1 MPSLVIVESPA
12 KAKTISRVLG
22 KDYVVDA
29 SYGHLRDL
37 PAKADEIPARY
48 KKKDWSRLGVNV
60 EEGFEPLYVIPQDK
74 KRHVK
79 RLKEALKDADAL
91 LLATDEDREGESI
104 SWHAVEVLKPKVP
117 VGRIAFHEITSEA
130 ILAALKSPRDI
141 DDALVK
147 AQESRR
153 ILDRLFGYMLSP
165 LLWKKVRRGLSAGRV
180 QSVAV
185 RLAVLRERQRKAFRV
200 SRYLDAEAEFKEEG
214 ISFTA
219 RLNRVGQRR
228 VASGKDFD
236 SKTGQLK
243 ANSDALWLAEDQQV
257 DGLIAGF
264 GKPWQVIKA
273 EQKPFTRRPAP
284 PFTTSSMQQEANRKL
299 GFSADRTMRVAQ
311 RLYEGVDMGPERVGL
326 ITYMRT
332 DSLTLANRALQQAQG
347 VIQSRYGKEYAKG
360 PRRYRTKS
368 KGAQEAHEAIRP
380 TELSRP
386 PGSLSKYLNRDEQ
399 RLYELIWKRTL
410 ASQMADAELTRT
422 SVEIEAPL
430 SDGPDGARSAIFN
443 ASGQTVRFP
452 GFLRVY
458 VEGSDDPAA
467 ELADREVML
476 PPLKEGQQIT
486 PRKVEAKDHQTQPP
500 ARYTEAS
507 LVKKLEAE
515 GIGRPSTYA
524 SIVQT
529 IQDRGYIV
537 KTGNALVP
545 TFIAFAVT
553 QLLERHFSDYVDI
566 KFTARMEND
575 LDDIASGELDPLD
588 PLQRIYHGNG
598 LPGLKPKIASEEGQ
612 IEYPAVEIG
621 TDPELGQVVV
631 KIGRFG
637 PYLQAGEDDDR
648 IIASLPEDVAPAD
661 FSLKEAVELL
671 KKKDKGPRKLGVDP
685 ESGKAVYAATGR
697 YGAYVQLGET
707 PEGKG
712 KKKERPKRASLPK
725 GVSEEEA
732 TLEVALKWL
741 SLPRVVGTHPEK
753 GEEILAT
760 SGRYGPHLRCGKETR
775 SLESDEQIF
784 NITLQEAVAKINEPK
799 RKGRSRSKKVLK
811 ELGDDPNTEGTKVQV
826 LDGPY
831 GPYITNGEL
840 NASLPK
846 NLKPEEVSK
855 EQALQIL
862 ADKGKAPKRKR
873 RRRKAKAK

>member
-22 KDYVVDA
+22 DDYVVDA

-37 PAKADEIPARY
+37 PANADEIPARY
-48 KKKDWSRLGVNV
+48 KKEDWSRLGVNV
-60 EEGFEPLYVIPQDK
+60 EEGFAPLYVIPQDK

-79 RLKEALKDADAL
+79 RLKEALKKADAL

-117 VGRIAFHEITSEA
+117 VGRIAFHEVTPEA
-130 ILAALKSPRDI
+130 ILASMDSPRDI

-185 RLAVLRERQRKAFRV
+185 RLAVIRERERRAFRT
-200 SRYLDAEAEFKEEG
+200 SRYLDAEAHFKEDG
-214 ISFTA
+214 IGFSA
-219 RLNRVGQRR
+219 KLNRVGERR

-236 SKTGQLK
+236 SDTGQLK
-243 ANSDALWLAEDQQV
+243 DDSRALWLSQEEQVED
-257 DGLIAGF
+257 LISAM
-264 GKPWQVIKA
+264 GKPWTVVKA

-299 GFSADRTMRVAQ
+299 GFSADRTMRIAQ
-311 RLYEGVDMGPERVGL
+311 RLYEGVDIGSDRVGL

-332 DSLTLANRALQQAQG
+332 DSLTLANRALSEAQR
-347 VIQSRYGKEYAKG
+347 VIHSKYGKEYSKG

-380 TELSRP
+380 TELSRTP
-386 PGSLSKYLNRDEQ
+386 DSMSRFLKRDEM
-399 RLYELIWKRTL
+399 RLYELIWKRML

-430 SDGPDGARSAIFN
+430 SDGPGGAGSAIFN

-452 GFLRVY
+452 GFLRAY

-476 PPLKEGQQIT
+476 PPLKEKQRIT
-486 PRKVEAKDHQTQPP
+486 PLKVEAKDHETQPP

-507 LVKKLEAE
+507 LVKELEAE

-537 KTGNALVP
+537 KAGNALVP

-566 KFTARMEND
+566 KFTARMETD
-575 LDDIASGELDPLD
+575 LDDIASGDLDPLD

-612 IEYPAVEIG
+612 IEYPEVEIG
-621 TDPELGQVVV
+621 RHPELGRVVV
-631 KIGRFG
+631 KVGRFG
-637 PYLQAGEDDDR
+637 PYVQGGEEDDR
-648 IIASLPEDVAPAD
+648 IIASLPENVAPAD
-661 FSLKEAVELL
+661 FGLEQAVELL
-671 KKKDKGPRKLGVDP
+671 KKKDKGPRELGRDP
-685 ESGKAVYAATGR
+685 ETGKTVYAATGR

-707 PEGKG
+707 PQGKV

-732 TLEVALKWL
+732 TLEIALKWL
-741 SLPRVVGTHPEK
+741 SLPRVVGKHPQR

-775 SLESDEQIF
+775 SLDSDEQIF
-784 NITLQEAVAKINEPK
+784 SITLKEAVAKLAEPK
-799 RKGRSRSKKVLK
+799 RKGRSRTKKVLRD
-811 ELGDDPNTEGTKVQV
+811 LGEDPDNKGNKVQV

-831 GPYITNGEL
+831 GPYITNGAL
-840 NASLPK
+840 NASVPK
-846 NLKPEEVSK
+846 NLKPEEIDK
-855 EQALQIL
+855 EKALQLL
-862 ADKGKAPKRKR
+862 ADKGKAPKR
-873 RRRKAKAK
+873 RRRKAKAKSK